1 MKHFFNHSHNIIKI
15 TIVLSFI
22 LSILISKYNLINYDK
37 NILTDEYKY
46 HQMIKTD
53 SYRYMSQ
60 GAEIKR
66 DLDNGIN
73 FFKTGPESYT
83 KYLPSRIAA
92 AYYYFFDLDLFNN
105 FEDKKINLGIHFPYL
120 IIQCFVYYFSLFFLS
135 LTLIKIFNKKIVLFT
150 IIFLAVEPTL
160 FQYHGTF
167 WSESYFFSLQI
178 ILLALVLNKNN
189 KDYNFFFIGI
199 FLGLLSLQKQMAIFY
214 IVPIIVYF
222 FLEIVKKPRKIFIIF
237 FSFLIVQFFLG
248 ANNYIRSGE
257 FYLLTADTKLDLHR
271 DLVEVVMSNKNNTT
285 RREFAVSEG
294 DIAIKW
300 IKDNFVPYNKLKV
313 QNSAGKFTYMDYRG
327 FILSESDKVE
337 FDNFIRNRTFKYIFN
352 YPKDFILHIAKRSF
366 HSALL
371 NPFHIYSDHNF
382 RSGEMY
388 YETLTHKKL
397 IPYRI
402 MYSIF
407 IYFISILGLFY
418 LFKNKNYQLLF
429 LLFLSISYFFF
440 LVSWH
445 GNTRYFVPVL
455 IYISLLFGNG
465 SFFLFNK
472 CYKKFFK

>member
-1 MKHFFNHSHNIIKI
+1 MNYFLNPTHKIINT
-15 TIVLSFI
+15 TIVLFFF
-22 LSILISKYNLINYDK
+22 LSILISKYNLTNYDK
-37 NILTDEYKY
+37 NIHIDDYKY

-105 FEDKKINLGIHFPYL
+105 FEEKKINLGIHFFYL
-120 IIQCFVYYFSLFFLS
+120 IIQCFAYYLSLFFLS

-150 IIFLAVEPTL
+150 IIFLAAELTIL
-160 FQYHGTF
+160 QYHGTF

-178 ILLALVLNKNN
+178 ILLTLVLNKINN
-189 KDYNFFFIGI
+189 NYNFFFIGF
-199 FLGLLSLQKQMAIFY
+199 FLGLLSLQKQMAFFY

-222 FLEIVKKPRKIFIIF
+222 FFLEIKKKPKKLFIIF
-237 FSFLIVQFFLG
+237 FGWLIVQLFLG
-248 ANNYIRSGE
+248 TNNYIRSGK

-271 DLVEVVMSNKNNTT
+271 DLVEVVMSNKNNIT
-285 RREFAVSEG
+285 RREFAVGEG

-300 IKDNFVPYNKLKV
+300 IKDNFIPHNELKV
-313 QNSAGKFTYMDYRG
+313 QSSADKLTYMDYRG
-327 FILSESDKVE
+327 FISSESDKVE
-337 FDNFIRNRTFKYIFN
+337 FDNFIRNRTFKYIYN
-352 YPKDFILHIAKRSF
+352 YPKDFILHITKRSF
-366 HSALL
+366 HSGLL

-388 YETLTHKKL
+388 YETSTHKKL

-402 MYSIF
+402 VYSIF
-407 IYFISILGLFY
+407 IYLISILGLFY
-418 LFKNKNYQLLF
+418 LFKNKKYNLLF

-455 IYISLLFGNG
+455 IYISLLFGHG
-465 SFFLFNK
+465 SFFLFAK
-472 CYKKFFK
+472 SYK